1 MTEEVAKV
9 VSEQDVQAQ
18 PQEGSVPS
26 FNPFDD
32 SAWEAGGGGV
42 EGVASNEN
50 IEAEPNEPTSEAASA
65 TQPDYNSYIKEK
77 FGFDS
82 EEMLSK
88 ELARLKEQGT
98 QAEFANDDSRKLFD
112 AIKSGKKDEVYS
124 ILERDIKL
132 TRLSTVPIDNADVAS
147 DIIKESLRSKYS
159 DLNDDEIHRKFE
171 KLFPMPKKPNQEIDE
186 LDEEYLGRLSDW
198 ERDKSEAEKDI
209 MIEAKI
215 VRKDIESLKSQLVLP
230 DFDGGGMQKQLSQ
243 EDLRKLQEVRDAYV
257 EDLDKAAKSFTGFNV
272 TAKGEDA
279 ELQISF
285 LPTDTEKAAYKDKLY
300 DFDAQNYLSER
311 WLKEDGRVD
320 AQKAISDL
328 FLLENKDAI
337 LQKVA
342 NEAAAKML
350 EHIIKTRGNVKLDTG
365 GRQIEPQLNGRESQ
379 EKKQIDAIWSA

>member
-1 MTEEVAKV
+1 MQDETVVEQVEQSQVAEAPQLNPFEDSSWGESDGGSEYVSAEEV
-9 VSEQDVQAQ
+9 Q
-18 PQEGSVPS
+18 PPS
-26 FNPFDD
+26 AEP
-32 SAWEAGGGGV
+32 
-42 EGVASNEN
+42 
-50 IEAEPNEPTSEAASA
+50 IEAEPTKPSE
-65 TQPDYNSYIKEK
+65 PDYNAYIKNK

-82 EEMLSK
+82 EDVLLQELSK
-88 ELARLKEQGT
+88 LKEQKS
-98 QAEFANDDSRKLFD
+98 QVEFANDDSRKLFD

-124 ILERDIKL
+124 LLEREMKL
-132 TRLSTVPIDNADVAS
+132 SRLSTSPVDNV
-147 DIIKESLRSKYS
+147 DIATDIVKESLRSKYS
-159 DLNDDEIHRKFE
+159 DLSDDEIHRKFE
-171 KLFPMPKKPNQEIDE
+171 KLFPIPQKPTQAYDE
-186 LDEEYLGRLSDW
+186 LDEDYEQRLNDWQQKKSD
-198 ERDKSEAEKDI
+198 AEKDLI
-209 MIEAKI
+209 IEAKI
-215 VRKDIESLKSQLVLP
+215 SRKEIESLKSQLVLP
-230 DFDGGGMQKQLSQ
+230 DFGGDAAQQELSQ